1 MTNHACCKYLSHS
14 FAEARD
20 LSNSGNKQIF
30 HSNLSC
36 IFVKEIILLESNK
49 RMKCS
54 KRKFTFQGLD
64 RQDCCQFGNLPAI
77 CSFCGFL
84 YAKWKY
90 TLNAEIVQYK
100 DNTTILLS
108 NYPTCNICIC
118 SSVKVVRI
126 RFVFFFFTRLSGSP
140 PSESKSNSGR
150 FWCRCDIDVDFLKKQ
165 KVAV

>member
-100 DNTTILLS
+100 DNTTILQFYFQIKPPAIFVFALRWRSFASVLS
-108 NYPTCNICIC
+108 FF
-118 SSVKVVRI
+118 SSSDYQYHRLLKVKV
-126 RFVFFFFTRLSGSP
+126 FLAEF
-140 PSESKSNSGR
+140 
-150 FWCRCDIDVDFLKKQ
+150 DADVTLLLI
-165 KVAV
+165 